1 MELTPEQK
9 YNQVFQMLQRER
21 AEKADVMREKV
32 NYGLEIGKLVT
43 RLTQK
48 DEELKKLEKDIEDLL
63 NKIKKRDEEI
73 ASLKPQIVE
82 IEDLLDINN
91 VS

>member
-1 MELTPEQK
+1 MNLTPEQK

-21 AEKADVMREKV
+21 AEKADIMADRV
-32 NYGLEIGKLVT
+32 NYGLEIGKLVA

-63 NKIKKRDEEI
+63 NKIKKKDEEI
-73 ASLKPQIVE
+73 ASLKPKIVD
-82 IEDLLDINN
+82 IEDLLGINN